1 MMWDSDN
8 PSVAGKG
15 LTVAPPHNGASL
27 TGSYEIEREL
37 LVAHRES
44 FNNRQR
50 LLTYGG
56 TCGCF
61 HCLGQF
67 EASAV
72 TMWVGRGEATA
83 LCPFCHIDAVLQ
95 RNDEQFLALM
105 QTCCFFSSTKVRLDL
120 RSGKTSKRPSHRRRG
135 GCETNHAP

>member
-15 LTVAPPHNGASL
+15 STVAPPDNGASL
-27 TGSYEIEREL
+27 TGSYEIEPEL
-37 LVAHRES
+37 LVAHREL

-61 HCLGQF
+61 YCLAQF

-72 TMWVGRGEATA
+72 TMWVGRDKATA

-95 RNDEQFLALM
+95 RYDEKFLALM
-105 QTCCFFSSTKVRLDL
+105 QTYFFFRSTKVRLDL
-120 RSGKTSKRPSHRRRG
+120 RSGKTSKRTVAADEVGR
-135 GCETNHAP
+135 TNHAP